1 MDATS
6 TKTVTTSKGIEVTVP
21 SNASSTEVW
30 NAKVVA
36 NAAAVGGQIYTGKD
50 GKLHYT
56 TTGVKKYATGGFLE
70 DGLFTMN
77 HGEIAGKFSNGKSVV
92 ANNQQ
97 IVDGIA
103 QGVYQ
108 AMMQASR
115 DEQDKPIQV
124 TVVMDGKTVA
134 KSVNKYND
142 GKGRSIMGNG
152 LAYNY

>member
-1 MDATS
+1 
-6 TKTVTTSKGIEVTVP
+6 
-21 SNASSTEVW
+21 
-30 NAKVVA
+30 
-36 NAAAVGGQIYTGKD
+36 
-50 GKLHYT
+50 
-56 TTGVKKYATGGFLE
+56 
-70 DGLFTMN
+70 MN

-108 AMMQASR
+108 AMMQANR

>member
-1 MDATS
+1 M
-6 TKTVTTSKGIEVTVP
+6 
-21 SNASSTEVW
+21 
-30 NAKVVA
+30 VA

-77 HGEIAGKFSNGKSVV
+77 QGEIAGRFNNGKSVV

-108 AMMQASR
+108 AMMQANR